1 VPRQVVV
8 LFHDAHRL
16 VHAVLFA
23 FDRQTRVMQMRAH
36 TQGVFQRPNIFVKG
50 SEEGFYFS
58 GDMYRASHPS

>member
-1 VPRQVVV
+1 
-8 LFHDAHRL
+8 
-16 VHAVLFA
+16 
-23 FDRQTRVMQMRAH
+23 MRAH